1 MTFFKKLG
9 NIGSVASDG
18 SNITLQ
24 KNFLVYLGVAMSM
37 GGILWGSICF
47 VMGLYLQAA
56 IPFGYLII
64 TVFNLYYFY
73 RTKNFA
79 ATRFIQTLISLL
91 LPFLF
96 QFTLGGFLP
105 SGGVMLWSILAL
117 IASLNIA
124 EARDTLK
131 WLAIFIMLTVLSGLL
146 DGKAIQAFEFNKQLS
161 LLFFTINFSI
171 ICSIVF
177 GLCYFLASTKNSLIE
192 ELNASMNQ
200 AEVANKAKSEFLA
213 NMSHEIR
220 TPLNA
225 VLGFSE
231 LLTKSKLDDTQQQ
244 YLKLI
249 GQSGQLLLD
258 IINDVL
264 DFSKIEA
271 GKLDV
276 KLEQVDTYEICS
288 EVVDLIKI
296 QAFNKKL
303 ELLLNISPQ
312 VPQFIW
318 ADQIRLR
325 QILVNL
331 LNNAVKFTLEGEV
344 ELRVEVIEKI
354 NEESSTLRFSVI
366 DTGIGISEEQEKNIF
381 KAFTQAD
388 SSTTKRFGGTGLGLT
403 ICNKLLE
410 LFNSSLKLT
419 TAVGKGSTFY
429 FEIDVKASSNGIIEI
444 TKLENIKKVLV
455 VDDNENNRLILNDAL
470 KLQGLETVLVN
481 SGNKALEV
489 LSTYNDI
496 DLAILDY
503 NMPYMN
509 GIETIE
515 KIKQTFDAK
524 QYPFLLLYTSS
535 AIEDVLE
542 DCKRLDIRHRLSK
555 PAKLKQLLSTIA
567 DIDSGKEV
575 LSGAA
580 SEMFLKNNNKLLERS
595 FKVIL
600 AEDNP
605 VNMLL
610 CKSLLKKLLPNVEIY
625 ACENGSKAIEIFKT
639 NRPDLVLMDIQMPEL
654 NGYDATLQIRQLEN
668 GTEIPII
675 ALTAGTIQGDKEK
688 AITAG
693 MNDYLAKP
701 INITEFN
708 KVVTKWVSK
717 VQMPA

>member
-131 WLAIFIMLTVLSGLL
+131 WLAIFIILTVLSGLL

-192 ELNASMNQ
+192 ELNVSMNQ

-354 NEESSTLRFSVI
+354 NEDSSILRFSVM

-489 LSTYNDI
+489 LSASNDI

-575 LSGAA
+575 FSGAA
-580 SEMFLKNNNKLLERS
+580 SEMFLKHNNKLLERN

-625 ACENGSKAIEIFKT
+625 PCENGSKAIEIFKT
-639 NRPDLVLMDIQMPEL
+639 NKPDLVLMDIQMPEL
-654 NGYDATLQIRQLEN
+654 NGYDATIQIRQLEN

-717 VQMPA
+717 VQIPA

>member
-1 MTFFKKLG
+1 MNFFKKLG
-9 NIGSVASDG
+9 NIGGVATDG
-18 SNITLQ
+18 DNVTLQ
-24 KNFLVYLGVAMSM
+24 KNFLVYLGIAMSM
-37 GGILWGSICF
+37 GGVLWGSICF
-47 VMGLYLQAA
+47 AMGLYLQAA
-56 IPFGYLII
+56 IPYGYVVI
-64 TVFNLYYFY
+64 TAINFYYFY

-79 ATRFIQTLISLL
+79 VTRFIQTLISLL

-105 SGGVMLWSILAL
+105 SGGVMLWAILAL

-131 WLAIFIMLTVLSGLL
+131 WLAVFILLTVLSGIL

-161 LLFFTINFSI
+161 LIFFTVNFSI

-177 GLCYFLASTKNSLIE
+177 GLSYFLASTKNKLID
-192 ELNASMNQ
+192 ELNISMQQ

-231 LLTKSKLDDTQQQ
+231 LLTKSKLDETQQQ

-276 KLEQVDTYEICS
+276 KVEQIDTYEICS
-288 EVVDLIKI
+288 EVVDLVKI

-312 VPQFIW
+312 VPKFIW

-331 LNNAVKFTLEGEV
+331 LNNAVKFTLQGEV
-344 ELRVEVIEKI
+344 ELKVEVIEKI
-354 NEESSTLRFSVI
+354 NDDRSTLRFSII
-366 DTGIGISEEQEKNIF
+366 DTGIGITEEQEKNIF

-403 ICNKLLE
+403 ICNKLLA
-410 LFNSSLKLT
+410 LFNSSLKLKT
-419 TAVGKGSTFY
+419 EEGKGSTFY
-429 FEIDVKASSNGIIEI
+429 FEIEVKASSNGIVEI
-444 TKLENIKKVLV
+444 TELVNIKKVLV
-455 VDDNENNRLILNDAL
+455 VDDNENNRLILNDVL
-470 KLQGLETVLVN
+470 QLQGLETVLVD
-481 SGNKALEV
+481 SGNKALDV
-489 LSTYNDI
+489 LSASNDI

-515 KIKQTFDAK
+515 KIKQTINAK

-542 DCKRLDIRHRLSK
+542 DCKRLDIQHRLSK
-555 PAKLKQLLSTIA
+555 PAKLKQLLHTIA
-567 DIDSGKEV
+567 DIDSGREV
-575 LSGAA
+575 LSVA
-580 SEMFLKNNNKLLERS
+580 SNEVYQRQNKNLLEHN
-595 FKVIL
+595 FKVLL

-625 ACENGSKAIEIFKT
+625 ACENGSKALETFKT
-639 NRPDLVLMDIQMPEL
+639 NKLDLVLMDIQMPEL
-654 NGYDATLQIRQLEN
+654 NGYDATMQIRQLN
-668 GTEIPII
+668 YGNDIPII
-675 ALTAGTIQGDKEK
+675 ALTAGTIQGDREK

-717 VQMPA
+717 IQMPA